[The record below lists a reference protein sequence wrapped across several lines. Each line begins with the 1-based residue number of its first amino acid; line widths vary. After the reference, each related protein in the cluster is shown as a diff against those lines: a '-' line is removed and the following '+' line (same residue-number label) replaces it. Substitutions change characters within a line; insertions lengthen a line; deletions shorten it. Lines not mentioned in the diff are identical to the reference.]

1 LPFWCD
7 TAESIQP
14 TKGIIVKLRSLAFLC
29 LFSLN
34 SFAVV
39 DIPEEA
45 EVIMSD
51 EFLEAPKVK
60 ISDVKKLIATIGA
73 DKTCMDEYLKRRKQ
87 LILKLALSP
96 ATIVAGTYAG
106 TIVAGFVGVGVA
118 GVLSFDPLGGVILGM
133 FFGFVGTASGTLID
147 TNIAAF
153 QLADIDRILKVIA
166 EQYLNESGEKSE
178 KLYSKYTKQSQSPV
192 DEETFFRTLIELDES
207 GKLCDGSLVKKP
219 RFASGKK
226 LKHKIAR
233 SKHLVDAI

>member
-1 LPFWCD
+1 M
-7 TAESIQP
+7 
-14 TKGIIVKLRSLAFLC
+14 KLQALAFLC
-29 LFSLN
+29 LFSFN

-45 EVIMSD
+45 EVMVGD
-51 EFLEAPKVK
+51 EILEVPKVK

-106 TIVAGFVGVGVA
+106 TIGAGLVGLGMA

-133 FFGFVGTASGTLID
+133 FFGYVGTASGTLVD

-153 QLADIDRILKVIA
+153 QLVDIDRILKVIA
-166 EQYLNESGEKSE
+166 EQYLNESGKKSA
-178 KLYSKYTKQSQSPV
+178 KLYNKYAKKSQSPV

-219 RFASGKK
+219 RFSSGNR

-233 SKHLVDAI
+233 SRHLVDAI

>member
-1 LPFWCD
+1 M
-7 TAESIQP
+7 QP
-14 TKGIIVKLRSLAFLC
+14 TKGIIMKLQALAFLC
-29 LFSLN
+29 LFTFN
-34 SFAVV
+34 SFAVEN
-39 DIPEEA
+39 IPEEA
-45 EVIMSD
+45 EVMMGGEI
-51 EFLEAPKVK
+51 LELPKVK

-106 TIVAGFVGVGVA
+106 TIGAGFIGVGIA
-118 GVLSFDPLGGVILGM
+118 RALSYDPLGGVILGI
-133 FFGFVGTASGTLID
+133 FFGFVGTASATLID
-147 TNIAAF
+147 TNLAAF
-153 QLADIDRILKVIA
+153 QLVDIDRILKVIA
-166 EQYLNESGEKSE
+166 EQHLDVSGKKSA
-178 KLYSKYTKQSQSPV
+178 KLYKKYAKKSHSPV

-233 SKHLVDAI
+233 SKHLIDAI